1 MADYSIAGL
10 TGAVAGFT
18 STTIFQVQAQNT
30 VDNVTTTNGTVNYG
44 NIDLSSQ
51 ITDTIP
57 GFLTGRRPVSGQV
70 FPRGVYNK

>member
-1 MADYSIAGL
+1 MADYIIAGL

-18 STTIFQVQAQNT
+18 STTLFQVQEQNT

-57 GFLTGRRPVSGQV
+57 GFLTGRRPVSGQL